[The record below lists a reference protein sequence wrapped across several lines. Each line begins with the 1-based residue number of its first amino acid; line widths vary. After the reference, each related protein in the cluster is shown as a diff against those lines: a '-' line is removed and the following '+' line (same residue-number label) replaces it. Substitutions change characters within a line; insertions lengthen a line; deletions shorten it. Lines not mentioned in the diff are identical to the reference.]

1 MGLVPL
7 DRRQIT
13 EAALAL
19 LDEVGLADLST
30 RRLAARLG
38 VSSPTLYWHVKD
50 KAQLLD
56 MLAEAIC
63 EDAFEIDETQDWR
76 GQLAQGLHQFRTL
89 LLEHRDAATLLRDR
103 LPGPNRLAHI
113 ETTCG
118 ILLDAGFTPEDTAG
132 IARLL
137 TAHVLA
143 SVETP
148 ARPDPEFQHRLDGF
162 PAVKALG
169 PAFARTTADD
179 LFALGTEV
187 ILDGLAVRLK

>member
-1 MGLVPL
+1 MPL
-7 DRRQIT
+7 DRRRIT
-13 EAALAL
+13 QAALEL
-19 LDEVGLADLST
+19 LDEAGLAELST

-56 MLAEAIC
+56 LLAEAIC
-63 EDAFEIDETQDWR
+63 EDTFDIDETADWR
-76 GQLAQGLHQFRTL
+76 GQLEQGLHQFRAL
-89 LLEHRDAATLLRDR
+89 LLKHRDAATLLRER

-113 ETTCG
+113 ETTCR

-143 SVETP
+143 SAETP
-148 ARPDPEFQHRLDGF
+148 ARTDPEFRNRLAGF
-162 PAVKALG
+162 PTVAALG
-169 PAFARTTADD
+169 PAFARTTADE

-187 ILDGLAVRLK
+187 ILDGLAARRK

>member
-1 MGLVPL
+1 MPL

-19 LDEVGLADLST
+19 LDEVGLAELST
-30 RRLAARLG
+30 RRLAAKLG

-56 MLAEAIC
+56 LLAEAVC

-76 GQLAQGLHQFRTL
+76 RQLEQGLHQFRAML
-89 LLEHRDAATLLRDR
+89 LRHRDAATLLRER
-103 LPGPNRLAHI
+103 PPGPNRLAHI
-113 ETTCG
+113 ERTAR
-118 ILLDAGFTPEDTAG
+118 ILLEAGFTPEDTAG

-137 TAHVLA
+137 AAHVLA
-143 SVETP
+143 SVE
-148 ARPDPEFQHRLDGF
+148 RPEKPNPEAAKEFLENL
-162 PAVKALG
+162 KAY
-169 PAFARTTADD
+169 PNARTLGFTGLTADD

-187 ILDGLAVRLK
+187 ILDGLAQRRK